1 MIGIREEISF
11 YTNGK
16 EGVISRMHLLYGE
29 KSIVIKGKHVIA
41 QSACSLIGHELT
53 PDQFE
58 LIFGEGIY
66 PDWGGEMNS
75 LNVPATLIAVE
86 SNKASTYLIF
96 KQN

>member
-29 KSIVIKGKHVIA
+29 KSIIIKGKHIIA
-41 QSACSLIGHELT
+41 QSATTLVGRTLT
-53 PDQFE
+53 PDQFT
-58 LIFGEGIY
+58 LIFGEGVY
-66 PDWGGEMNS
+66 PDWGGEENT
-75 LNVPATLIAVE
+75 LHVPATLIAVE

-96 KQN
+96 QKD

>member
-16 EGVISRMHLLYGE
+16 EGVIARMQLLHGE
-29 KSIVIKGKHVIA
+29 KSIIIKGKHVIA
-41 QSACSLIGHELT
+41 QSACSLINHIIT
-53 PDQFE
+53 PDQFT
-58 LIFGEGIY
+58 LIFGEGVY

-75 LNVPATLIAVE
+75 LNVPAKLIAVE

-96 KQN
+96 QKY